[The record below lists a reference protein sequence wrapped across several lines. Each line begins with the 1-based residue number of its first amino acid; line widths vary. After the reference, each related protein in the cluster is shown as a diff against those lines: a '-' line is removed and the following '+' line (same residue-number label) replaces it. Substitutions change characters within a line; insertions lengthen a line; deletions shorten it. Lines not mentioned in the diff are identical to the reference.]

1 MSTHIFILFMLLSL
15 QTSYVALGEHTNDQI
30 NMFRKFRYVISH
42 ESGGSK
48 ALCERLWKGLVSSG
62 ATARYPPTQHRVY
75 RRMHQADVT
84 TFCRLL
90 IAEVVP
96 KSAPFIIGNL
106 NEPTSDMSRS
116 DLEYCL
122 EALDTIV
129 AVASTFSR
137 YLQRMVKVYVEVD
150 RIVNL
155 RDAYKEQLESKIFE
169 CVFGRTDAISGSGQ
183 ASSDISPFV
192 NMWMAAERDR
202 VSKTFDYNAVS
213 SFTQASLFSVPVVVR
228 RCREGS
234 LFLSRAINFDELVI
248 PTMEEL
254 TYALNYHSLVAQKLA
269 ILVDSLWRFLDQKG
283 KTAPAGSWVQHEI
296 ENALRTQL
304 YPLEKV
310 RNEYVSM
317 ANKYRK
323 NLARLWKTLLPKD
336 PGTHLEILKDI
347 NAWGALSEVQGRFPE
362 LDIFLQLPPDDVPR
376 EYLQMAAAYHRLTVH
391 LCYNAA
397 PGITSE
403 GEFSIRSE
411 LYSAYEQA
419 AFAYNY
425 DQDHDSNKQASVGFT
440 SITALIG
447 AGFEP
452 DAAAHY
458 TGNRIASNYP
468 GPRAITESS
477 LTKGSSSSHM
487 GS

>member
-310 RNEYVSM
+310 RNEY
-317 ANKYRK
+317 
-323 NLARLWKTLLPKD
+323 
-336 PGTHLEILKDI
+336 DI